1 MTTSVVVD
9 SNIFIATV
17 IPDSTTPQARALL
30 KHWLSHDV
38 QFFAPALFRY
48 EVIAVI
54 RKHIYRGSI
63 TPNQAKEAIEYIFHH
78 KITFYLD
85 MPLLLRGLDFANQF
99 NFPTAYDSQYLSIA
113 EHLKCEF
120 WTGDKRLVS
129 TVTPTLNW
137 VKWLG
142 DFSAS

>member
-17 IPDSTTPQARALL
+17 IPDSTTSQARALL
-30 KHWLSHDV
+30 KHWFDV
-38 QFFAPALFRY
+38 QLVAPALFRY

-63 TPNQAKEAIEYIFHH
+63 TP
-78 KITFYLD
+78 
-85 MPLLLRGLDFANQF
+85 P
-99 NFPTAYDSQYLSIA
+99 
-113 EHLKCEF
+113 
-120 WTGDKRLVS
+120 
-129 TVTPTLNW
+129 LNW

-142 DFSAS
+142 DFRAN